1 VALDGGGER
10 GVTDVQLCDV
20 HILPMPEVRDEIRV
34 YFLVFLLLLRS
45 FLGCRSTGSTSG
57 HVMASFALGFI

>member
-34 YFLVFLLLLRS
+34 YFLVFLLLLHGIVCVGFHIDLFGKVYLS
-45 FLGCRSTGSTSG
+45 FVLRR
-57 HVMASFALGFI
+57 

>member
-1 VALDGGGER
+1 
-10 GVTDVQLCDV
+10 VQLCDV